1 MYKSVWS
8 TLQVHV
14 RARSP
19 CYFSQWASFFPA
31 EDGPLQLSHLNNP
44 QEMKLYKGLRY
55 LSSLNFLHRCNSEL
69 SNMSNAL

>member
-1 MYKSVWS
+1 
-8 TLQVHV
+8 
-14 RARSP
+14 
-19 CYFSQWASFFPA
+19 
-31 EDGPLQLSHLNNP
+31 LNNP